1 MSTMLLNGQPDPELN
16 AAMAEAMRRTQE
28 IQRHI
33 KADRVAGEAAL
44 RRLMPIAR
52 RDTGQ
57 SRRVA
62 LFLLGLYN
70 GYRFPFNLSE
80 LRGLDYEVMEDCLA
94 VLRMDTSALQE
105 VHLYFENGSAVFEN
119 LARDWGMEG
128 GTAA

>member
-1 MSTMLLNGQPDPELN
+1 MSTMLLNGEPDDALTDALRESLDR
-16 AAMAEAMRRTQE
+16 AKVVQ
-28 IQRHI
+28 QFI
-33 KADRVAGEAAL
+33 KADRAAGEEAL

-105 VHLYFENGSAVFEN
+105 VHLYFENGSAVFET

-128 GTAA
+128 SES

>member
-1 MSTMLLNGQPDPELN
+1 MSTMLLNGEPDDAL
-16 AAMAEAMRRTQE
+16 AEALRESLDRAKVAQ
-28 IQRHI
+28 QFI
-33 KADRVAGEAAL
+33 KADRAAGEAAL

-52 RDTGQ
+52 RNTGQ

-62 LFLLGLYN
+62 MFLLGLYN

-80 LRGLDYEVMEDCLA
+80 LRGLDYEVMDDCLA

-105 VHLYFENGSAVFEN
+105 VHLYFENGSAVFET

-128 GTAA
+128 RAE

>member
-1 MSTMLLNGQPDPELN
+1 MSTMLLNGEPDPELN
-16 AAMAEAMRRTQE
+16 AAMAEAMRRSQE
-28 IQRHI
+28 IRNHI
-33 KADRVAGEAAL
+33 KADRAAGEAAL

-80 LRGLDYEVMEDCLA
+80 LRGLDYEVMDDCLA

-105 VHLYFENGSAVFEN
+105 VHLYFENGSAVFET

-128 GTAA
+128 AAS

>member
-33 KADRVAGEAAL
+33 KADRAAGEEAL

-80 LRGLDYEVMEDCLA
+80 LRGLDYEVMDDCLA

-105 VHLYFENGSAVFEN
+105 VHLYFENGSSVFET

-128 GTAA
+128 AAA